1 MKREAVYGLLCASLS
16 AGCQPSSHVPP
27 NSGIDFRL
35 SSSADN
41 EAPRPDGVFRVEEL
55 DVRRAVHVP
64 LTPLEVGSTTQRI
77 ELPAGNY
84 RVSYLP
90 VELEPSLKSLRR
102 RETVKSLSLDAFVV
116 VVSKGTFSV
125 VNVLAVDA
133 AGTRPLRERPTLQK
147 PEHPP
152 RALDAAIIRRL
163 PVGR

>member
-1 MKREAVYGLLCASLS
+1 MKRQAIYSLLCASLS

-27 NSGIDFRL
+27 NTGIEFRL
-35 SSSADN
+35 SSSADS

-77 ELPAGNY
+77 ELPPGPY

-90 VELEPSLKSLRR
+90 VELEPALYSLRR
-102 RETVKSLSLDAFVV
+102 REAVEGLSLDAFTV

-133 AGTRPLRERPTLQK
+133 AGTRPVPERPTLQK
-147 PEHPP
+147 PERPP